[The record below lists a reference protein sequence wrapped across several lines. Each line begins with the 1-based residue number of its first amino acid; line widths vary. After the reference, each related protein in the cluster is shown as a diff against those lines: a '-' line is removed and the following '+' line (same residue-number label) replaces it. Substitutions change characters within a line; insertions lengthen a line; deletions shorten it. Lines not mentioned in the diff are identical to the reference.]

1 MVPVVVKMS
10 GMARALDSHAHAP
23 CPNPSLTSCRIY
35 LHWPV
40 FNYTTLCESKQIHVY
55 LASVDLCYG
64 YLRELSICQNW
75 PADFGHPTNEK
86 PRFCLIYIATYD
98 KTAHLWVTFAR
109 SRSQF
114 GRIDTLYYSMALS
127 KDKRSQYFLTVNLG
141 STISFFFFILKLFS
155 PLDLHQP
162 EEAAVTVWD
171 RMVFSFDFVG
181 ASLTLYSNEE
191 TLVIPK

>member
-1 MVPVVVKMS
+1 MS

-40 FNYTTLCESKQIHVY
+40 FNYTTLCESKQNHVY

-64 YLRELSICQNW
+64 YQRELSICQNW

-98 KTAHLWVTFAR
+98 KTAHLGVTFAR

-127 KDKRSQYFLTVNLG
+127 KDKRSQYILTVNLG
-141 STISFFFFILKLFS
+141 STISFFFFYLKTFFTVRSS
-155 PLDLHQP
+155 PGWRSCCYCVGSDG
-162 EEAAVTVWD
+162 
-171 RMVFSFDFVG
+171 VFIWFRWSRPDPLQQWGNFGNSKVV
-181 ASLTLYSNEE
+181 L
-191 TLVIPK
+191 

>member
-1 MVPVVVKMS
+1 
-10 GMARALDSHAHAP
+10 MARALDSHAHAP

-40 FNYTTLCESKQIHVY
+40 FNYTTLCESKQNHVY

-98 KTAHLWVTFAR
+98 KLKTAHLWVTFAR

-162 EEAAVTVWD
+162 EEVAVTVWD